1 MVTGYCSDVSEHTS
15 EATINGQTYGIN
27 TGVVKMQYVK
37 VGNCE
42 YGVDKSNGLIKFFK
56 HVGEGQTPTVPTVTP
71 RPSYTPTTP
80 VVSAVTKHKVITEV
94 DETAFEKRLD
104 ELSLEF
110 NVFATQT
117 HIKEGLWSAV
127 VFYK

>member
-1 MVTGYCSDVSEHTS
+1 MCSDVHGNEV
-15 EATINGQTYGIN
+15 TIDGQTYGIDTN
-27 TGVVKMQYVK
+27 VVNMQYVK

-42 YGVDKSNGLIKFFK
+42 YGIDKLNGLIKFFK
-56 HVGEGQTPTVPTVTP
+56 HDRGTNTQTPTATP

-94 DETAFEKRLD
+94 DETAFEKRLN